1 MDSKNNSYQSATE
14 LSLRNAVAE
23 VQAGSKAIAQGQLNF
38 DLTALAVVDSAAVAV
53 LLEWQRA
60 ARALGKTIHFQNI
73 PASLESLIA
82 LYGVSELLTTPASG
96 RH

>member
-1 MDSKNNSYQSATE
+1 MASTNNSYQVAAE

-23 VQAGSKAIAQGQLNF
+23 VRSGIKAIQQGQMDF
-38 DLTALAVVDSAAVAV
+38 DLTALSVVDSSAVAV
-53 LLEWQRA
+53 LLEWQRT
-60 ARALGKTIHFQNI
+60 ARAQGKTICFQNI

-82 LYGVSELLTTPASG
+82 LYGVSELLATPASG